1 MVEFQRIDTK
11 QSRWLLD
18 VTITVFIEF
27 KTEADIE
34 RMIKIMKAKILIVD
48 DTKFMREVLRDIFV
62 SNGYEVVAEAGDGEE
77 AVHLFKIH
85 KPNLVTMDI
94 TMPEMNGISALIEIK
109 KIDPDAIVI
118 MCSAMAQKGLVLD
131 AIMAGAK
138 DFIVKPFNKDRVIE
152 TINNVL
158 SR

>member
-1 MVEFQRIDTK
+1 
-11 QSRWLLD
+11 
-18 VTITVFIEF
+18 
-27 KTEADIE
+27 
-34 RMIKIMKAKILIVD
+34 MKAKILIVD